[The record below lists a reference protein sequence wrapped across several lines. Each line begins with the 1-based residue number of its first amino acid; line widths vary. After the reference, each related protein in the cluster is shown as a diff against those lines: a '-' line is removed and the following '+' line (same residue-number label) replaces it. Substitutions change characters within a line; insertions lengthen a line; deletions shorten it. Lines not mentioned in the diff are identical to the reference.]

1 MSEFSDWERRGDGPY
16 HTDPKLQ
23 REAAFNA
30 GRTIGRAEG
39 MEIAYKLAYDQF
51 FKTGE
56 GKTPEAR
63 MALDIYKAIRKEMER

>member
-39 MEIAYKLAYDQF
+39 MELA
-51 FKTGE
+51 
-56 GKTPEAR
+56 A
-63 MALDIYKAIRKEMER
+63 ALIDPMREYPYATMYAGIIRSVTNI